1 LEKYYNYL
9 NYNIQIMDKIY
20 NQIIDKAVTEL
31 TKPELKK
38 KLNQHIIDPLIQDIY
53 QKTHNYFITIITLY
67 GITILLLLIILS
79 LLITKK
85 NIHSL

>member
-1 LEKYYNYL
+1 
-9 NYNIQIMDKIY
+9 MDKIY